1 MPGPA
6 SLKQTQHSPQHSR
19 SDSTTGTFT
28 PKFINALSAKNSGST
43 ESARDLAEF
52 SGKRWVWLKDD
63 KLAFVKGWVTE
74 DNGDTLQVRC
84 DNEGIDRTVSSQ
96 DVDKV
101 NPPKF
106 NMAEDMADLTY
117 LNEASVIH
125 NLRQRYENDLIYVRS
140 RVIKLIVDLLGSVPG
155 RRQSVQDASHLW
167 LRLHRR
173 LQRKASRR
181 YKTPHL
187 CHLRYRLP

>member
-1 MPGPA
+1 MTDHNELLDTMPGPV
-6 SLKQTQHSPQHSR
+6 SVKQAQHSPQHSR
-19 SDSTTGTFT
+19 SDSTGTFT
-28 PKFINALSAKNSGST
+28 PKFINALSARNSGST

-63 KLAFVKGWVTE
+63 RLAFVKGWVTE

-84 DNEGIDRTVSSQ
+84 DNEGVDRTVGSQ

-125 NLRQRYENDLIYVRS
+125 NLRQRYENDLIYVCLPQ
-140 RVIKLIVDLLGSVPG
+140 IKLIVDLLWSVFG
-155 RRQSVQDASHLW
+155 HSQSLQNPSHLW
-167 LRLHRR
+167 LRL
-173 LQRKASRR
+173 
-181 YKTPHL
+181 Y
-187 CHLRYRLP
+187 

>member
-1 MPGPA
+1 MPGPL

-19 SDSTTGTFT
+19 SDSTGTFT
-28 PKFINALSAKNSGST
+28 SKFINALSAKNSGST

-63 KLAFVKGWVTE
+63 RLAFVKGWVTE
-74 DNGDTLQVRC
+74 DNGATLQVRC
-84 DNEGIDRTVSSQ
+84 DDEGADRTVNSQ

-125 NLRQRYENDLIYVRS
+125 NLRQRYKNDLIYACF
-140 RVIKLIVDLLGSVPG
+140 RVSVANGRLI
-155 RRQSVQDASHLW
+155 QDYSW
-167 LRLHRR
+167 S
-173 LQRKASRR
+173 Q
-181 YKTPHL
+181 
-187 CHLRYRLP
+187 